1 MEVWLDS
8 RNSIDL
14 ESVDLSVF
22 NRTLFSPEGS
32 FAKEDYVVSG
42 NHLLQSD
49 FIVGSRI
56 TIDSQ
61 DAQEKARSLIG
72 SVEWLVM
79 EFKDWAMIP
88 IENMVAAAERTPT
101 KIAAVITE
109 PEQAQGAAFALQ
121 KGVDA
126 IVIRSNP
133 LLVEAAS
140 IAKSQRLE
148 RNLKSTQRETN
159 ESATGLTTL
168 TVKSVEDGGIAER
181 YCIDMTRLL
190 SRGEGLL
197 AGSTA
202 SSFVL
207 IHGETLDSEYVPS
220 RPFRVNAGPPQ
231 AYVMMA
237 DGTTKYISGLLTGDE
252 VMLVS
257 NQGIT
262 RSATI
267 GRLKIETR
275 PMVLIKW
282 TDGNDKEGCMF
293 MQQAETVRVI
303 GLDSSPVSVTT
314 VKPGDEILGW
324 CDSAARHIGASISS
338 SVTER

>member
-1 MEVWLDS
+1 MEVWLDG
-8 RNSIDL
+8 RISIDL
-14 ESVDLSVF
+14 NSVDLAVF
-22 NRTLFSPEGS
+22 DRTLFPPDSS
-32 FAKEDYVVSG
+32 FQNQDYVLSG
-42 NHLLQSD
+42 NHILQSGA
-49 FIVGSRI
+49 IIGSRI
-56 TIDSQ
+56 TIDSHES
-61 DAQEKARSLIG
+61 QEKARSLIG
-72 SVEWLVM
+72 SVEWLVV

-88 IENMVAAAERTPT
+88 IENMVAAVEQTPT

-126 IVIRSNP
+126 IVIGPDSF
-133 LLVEAAS
+133 LMEAAS

-148 RNLKSTQRETN
+148 RRSKQTDH
-159 ESATGLTTL
+159 ESSESRTGLTALSIT
-168 TVKSVEDGGIAER
+168 SVEDGGIAER

-190 SRGEGLL
+190 SLGEGLL

-257 NQGIT
+257 KDGDT

-275 PMVLIKW
+275 PMVLLKW

-303 GLDSSPVSVTT
+303 GLDSYPVSITT